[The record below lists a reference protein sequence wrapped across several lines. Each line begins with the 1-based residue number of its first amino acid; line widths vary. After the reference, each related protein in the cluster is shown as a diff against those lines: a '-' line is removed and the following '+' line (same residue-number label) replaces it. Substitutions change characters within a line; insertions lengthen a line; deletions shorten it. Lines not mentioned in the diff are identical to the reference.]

1 MPTPTTPY
9 IPAIP
14 YGGNQAIVSSN
25 RVTLHAQ
32 EDSVLI
38 FGKKA
43 IALSSL
49 GTINLDI
56 TSKLII
62 NSPKIELGL
71 DAERL
76 GDPVILGNKNVQLM
90 MRLLESLEILG
101 TSLQCMTET
110 QLELAI
116 PDIVFSAQK
125 LSDTTAA
132 LRADLSS
139 TLSKVTYTL

>member
-1 MPTPTTPY
+1 MATQPY

-14 YGGNQAIVSSN
+14 YGGNQAIISSN

-56 TSKLII
+56 TDRLII

-71 DAERL
+71 DAEKL

-90 MRLLESLEILG
+90 TRLLESLEILG
-101 TSLQCMTET
+101 TSLECLNET

-125 LSDTTAA
+125 LADTTAA

>member
-1 MPTPTTPY
+1 MATLPY
-9 IPAIP
+9 IPTIP
-14 YGGNQAIVSSN
+14 YGGNQAIISSN

-56 TSKLII
+56 NDKLII

-71 DAERL
+71 NAEKS
-76 GDPVILGNKNVQLM
+76 GDPVILGNKNVELM
-90 MRLLESLEILG
+90 TRLLKSLEILG
-101 TSLQCMTET
+101 TSLQCLTET
-110 QLELAI
+110 ELELAI

-125 LSDTTAA
+125 LAETAA
-132 LRADLSS
+132 SLKTDLSS

>member
-1 MPTPTTPY
+1 MATQPY

-14 YGGNQAIVSSN
+14 YGGNQAIISSN

-32 EDSVLI
+32 EDSILV

-56 TSKLII
+56 TDRLIV

-71 DAERL
+71 DAEKL
-76 GDPVILGNKNVQLM
+76 GSPVILGSKNVQLM
-90 MRLLESLEILG
+90 TRLLESLEILG
-101 TSLQCMTET
+101 TSLQCLTET

-125 LSDTTAA
+125 LADTTAA

>member
-56 TSKLII
+56 TDKIII

-71 DAERL
+71 DAEKL
-76 GDPVILGNKNVQLM
+76 GEPVLLGNKNVQLM
-90 MRLLESLEILG
+90 TRLLESLEILG
-101 TSLQCMTET
+101 SALQCMTET

>member
-1 MPTPTTPY
+1 MATTPY

-14 YGGNQAIVSSN
+14 YGGNQAIISSN

-32 EDSVLI
+32 EDSILI

-56 TSKLII
+56 RDKLII

-76 GDPVILGNKNVQLM
+76 GDPVILGNKNVELM
-90 MRLLESLEILG
+90 TRLLYQLELLG
-101 TSLQCMTET
+101 SALQCLTET

-116 PDIVFSAQK
+116 PEIVYSAQK
-125 LSDTTAA
+125 LSETTQA
-132 LRADLSS
+132 LQGDLSS

>member
-1 MPTPTTPY
+1 MPAAPY

-56 TSKLII
+56 TDRLII

-71 DAERL
+71 DAEKL

-90 MRLLESLEILG
+90 TRLLESLEILG
-101 TSLQCMTET
+101 SALQCMTET

>member
-1 MPTPTTPY
+1 MATPTSTY

-14 YGGNQAIVSSN
+14 YGGNQAIISSN

-56 TSKLII
+56 ANRLII

-71 DAERL
+71 DAEKL
-76 GDPVILGNKNVQLM
+76 GDPVLLGNKNVQIM
-90 MRLLESLEILG
+90 TRLLESLELLG
-101 TSLQCMTET
+101 SALQCLTET

-116 PDIVFSAQK
+116 PEIVYSAQK
-125 LSDTTAA
+125 LADTTQS
-132 LRADLSS
+132 LRGDLSS

>member
-1 MPTPTTPY
+1 MATPNTPY

-14 YGGNQAIVSSN
+14 YGGNQAIISSN

-49 GTINLDI
+49 GTLNLDI
-56 TSKLII
+56 TSRLLI
-62 NSPKIELGL
+62 NTPKIELGL

-76 GDPVILGNKNVQLM
+76 GDPVLLGNKNVQIM
-90 MRLLESLEILG
+90 TRLLESLELLG
-101 TSLQCMTET
+101 SALQCLTET

-116 PDIVFSAQK
+116 PEIVYSAQK
-125 LSDTTAA
+125 LAETAQS
-132 LRADLSS
+132 LRGDLSS

>member
-1 MPTPTTPY
+1 MATQSY

-14 YGGNQAIVSSN
+14 YGGNQAIISSN

-56 TSKLII
+56 TDRLII

-71 DAERL
+71 DAEKL

-90 MRLLESLEILG
+90 TRLLESLEILG
-101 TSLQCMTET
+101 TSLECLNET

-125 LSDTTAA
+125 LADTTAA

>member
-1 MPTPTTPY
+1 MATQPY

-14 YGGNQAIVSSN
+14 YGSNQAIISSN

-32 EDSVLI
+32 EDSILV

-56 TSKLII
+56 TDRLII

-71 DAERL
+71 DAEKL
-76 GDPVILGNKNVQLM
+76 GSPVILGSKNVQLM
-90 MRLLESLEILG
+90 TRLLESLEILG
-101 TSLQCMTET
+101 TSLQCLTET

-125 LSDTTAA
+125 LADTTAA